1 MLLNDTRSKLDL
13 EPNEDDLF
21 NAVCEDRFQ
30 YLLDSDDFDW
40 CDIMCIIENQLR
52 RERGLIPA

>member
-13 EPNEDDLF
+13 EPTEDDIF
-21 NAVCEDRFQ
+21 NAVYEDRFL

-40 CDIMCIIENQLR
+40 RDIMCMVENQLR